1 MPAPDSGRTV
11 PLTDEILS
19 RILAAI
25 PETQRTI
32 KALAFREDGT
42 PEDAPGLDK
51 RTEAE
56 IAGDVDRTR
65 RLLRTATQGPGR
77 PPAPEEPDNP

>member
-25 PETQRTI
+25 
-32 KALAFREDGT
+32 
-42 PEDAPGLDK
+42 PGLDK